1 MRMRSDFV
9 ARAPA
14 AALGLLVFLVAC
26 AGDHNVTGPPP
37 PPPNGLVVSNPLPFP
52 AAAARPRAMA
62 SAAASQGS
70 SADTMVYVSLAPG
83 TAPTGMTAIVRNR
96 ASGATAGTMIR
107 NGGFD
112 PVQVTAKVGDTVETA
127 VRDAAGA
134 IVFEAE
140 AAVSPIRRL
149 VVIRTEPGPGR
160 RDQPLN
166 GSLVVVFSEPV
177 AGASLN
183 ASSVRLQQGAS
194 AVAGTVSLLEGN
206 GTIVTFTPAAPLEPN
221 TDYTLVVTTAVTD
234 LDGDP
239 LAAAVTVSF
248 TTGQSSIGPPASI
261 SVSPDTI
268 FMTGGTYQLTA
279 TVRDAAGNVLI
290 DQPVAWS
297 SSDPTGLTVSTTG
310 VVTALATG
318 SYNVTATSA
327 GFAALARVV
336 VTAGP
341 PASVSVSPTPASV
354 GAQGDTI
361 VLSASVRDAR
371 GRLIRFPSVTWASS
385 DQAVATVAPAPGD
398 VGPEFATVTGVSLG
412 DVTVTATSGTAHGT
426 ASVTVV
432 TPVPAASVTV
442 SPAAATLLLQMT
454 QRLSATV
461 RDANGKILGR
471 PVAWTTDPGGVAT
484 VDATGLLRAV
494 AAGSTSA
501 IATSGGVSGSATV
514 TVVALR
520 VASVVAGHLHS
531 CALTTDGAAYC
542 WGNNEYGELGDGS
555 KVSRL
560 VPTAVAG
567 GLKFSALSAWA
578 FHTCGVTTSGAAYCW
593 GDNSFGRLGNG
604 STISSAV
611 PVPVSGGLTFS
622 SVVTGST
629 HTCGLTPSGA
639 AYCWG
644 GSADGERGDGSD
656 TSSSVP
662 VAVTG
667 GLTFSAL
674 STWGI
679 HTCGLT
685 TNGAAYCW
693 GSNFAGEL
701 GDGSTTSSAVPVA
714 VSGGYTFTAISAGRF
729 HTCGITTSG
738 TTYCWGDNGFGQ
750 LGDGTTTM
758 RPAPVAVSGGLAFVT
773 LAGGNYHTCG
783 LTASGAA
790 YCWGRNSESELGD
803 GGSGISHRAA
813 PTGVAG
819 GLNFSAISAGGF
831 HSCALS
837 TTGTAYCWGYNA
849 FAELGDGSGAD
860 SAVPVRVL
868 GQP

>member
-1 MRMRSDFV
+1 MSSCEAVTRRV
-9 ARAPA
+9 RPA
-14 AALGLLVFLVAC
+14 IALAMLSTWAWLGCSEPPV
-26 AGDHNVTGPPP
+26 GPVQTSSP
-37 PPPNGLVVSNPLPFP
+37 LVVSNARRSP
-52 AAAARPRAMA
+52 AA
-62 SAAASQGS
+62 SAAHADSPAAGQIAGDDVVYASM
-70 SADTMVYVSLAPG
+70 TPG
-83 TAPTGMTAIVRNR
+83 TAPAGVTATVRSL
-96 ASGATAGTMIR
+96 ASGSLLTTAVQD
-107 NGGFD
+107 GGFD
-112 PVQVTAKVGDTVETA
+112 PVPITAEVGDTVEVVVRDGSGAVVLQTRTA
-127 VRDAAGA
+127 VTALR
-134 IVFEAE
+134 
-140 AAVSPIRRL
+140 P
-149 VVIRTEPGPGR
+149 P
-160 RDQPLN
+160 
-166 GSLVVVFSEPV
+166 SLVRTIPPPGKRDVALNAIIIVVFSEPV
-177 AGASLN
+177 AGSSLTP
-183 ASSVRLQQGAS
+183 SSVQLLRATS
-194 AVAGTVSLLEGN
+194 PIAGTVRLLEGT

-234 LDGDP
+234 LDGDQ
-239 LAAAVTVSF
+239 LAAAVTVPF
-248 TTGQSSIGPPASI
+248 TTGTSSTGPPASI

-279 TVRDAAGNVLI
+279 TVRDATGNVLI
-290 DQPVAWS
+290 DQAVAWS
-297 SSDPTGLTVSTTG
+297 SSDPSGLTVSPTG
-310 VVTALATG
+310 LVTALATG

-341 PASVSVSPTPASV
+341 PASVLVSPTPATV

-385 DQAVATVAPAPGD
+385 DQAVATVAPTLGD
-398 VGPEFATVTGVSLG
+398 VGPEFATVTGLSLG
-412 DVTVTATSGTAHGT
+412 DVTITATSGTAHGT

-432 TPVPAASVTV
+432 TPVPVASVTV
-442 SPAAATLLLQMT
+442 SPAAAMLLLRMT
-454 QRLSATV
+454 QRLSAIV

-471 PVAWTTDPGGVAT
+471 PVAWTTNPGGVAT
-484 VDATGLLRAV
+484 VDATGLVTAV
-494 AAGSTSA
+494 GAGSTSA
-501 IATSGGVSGSATV
+501 IATSGGVSGSAAV

-520 VASVVAGHLHS
+520 LASVVAGDLHS

-542 WGNNEYGELGDGS
+542 WGDNEYGELGDGS

-578 FHTCGVTTSGAAYCW
+578 FHTCAVTTSGAAYCW

-604 STISSAV
+604 STTSSTV
-611 PVPVSGGLTFS
+611 PVTVSGGLTFS
-622 SVVTGST
+622 SVVTGMT
-629 HTCGLTPSGA
+629 HTCGLATGGA

-644 GSADGERGDGSD
+644 GSEDGERGDGSD

-685 TNGAAYCW
+685 TNRAAYCW
-693 GSNFAGEL
+693 GSNFAGQL

-729 HTCGITTSG
+729 HTCGVTTSG
-738 TTYCWGDNGFGQ
+738 TTYCWGDNRSGQ

-803 GGSGISHRAA
+803 GGSGIGRRAA

-819 GLNFSAISAGGF
+819 GLNFTAISTGGF
-831 HSCALS
+831 HTCAFS
-837 TTGTAYCWGYNA
+837 TLGTAYCWGYNA